1 MTNIFYFKKISA
13 IGGTEQFLYEI
24 SKKYYKYDITIF
36 YEIADP
42 KQLEKLKRFVRCKKH
57 VPGEKIKCKR
67 AFFNFN
73 LDMISDVE
81 AEEYYFVSHANYE
94 ELHRVHGGY
103 IPPIA
108 NEKLTH
114 YIGVS
119 QFSTDKLNEYAEYIG
134 SKIRAKKCY
143 NPLTLEPKEK
153 VVHLVSAGRLDDEVK
168 GGKRTLKLIEA
179 LDKYCEKTGKHYM
192 WSIFTNPTDKINT
205 LSKNIAIMKPR
216 VDVRPYIADADY
228 VLQLSNDMETYCYT
242 INEALGYGV
251 PIVTTPLSI
260 LKELPIT
267 DNEHIVLDWD
277 CKNADEVARQIFEKE
292 VKRFDYIPPK
302 DNWEDLIIKEKS
314 KYEEEKKMKYLVE
327 ATEKYEKTNTSD
339 NDLSAKKGIR
349 YVPKKGEQWEV
360 DHERKE
366 KLVDLGFITVVKAIE
381 DKKTEPKKEKKEVK
395 VETAAKK
402 PKTEKAVK
410 KTTKKSK

>member
-1 MTNIFYFKKISA
+1 MNYKNIFYFKKINA

-24 SKKYYKYDITIF
+24 AKKYYKYDITIF
-36 YEIADP
+36 YDEADTF
-42 KQLEKLKRFVRCKKH
+42 QLQRLRKLVRCKKRNK
-57 VPGEKIKCKR
+57 GEVVKCNK

-73 LDMISDVE
+73 LDMIDDVE

-103 IPPIA
+103 IPPIK

-119 QFSTDKLNEYAEYIG
+119 QFATDKLDEYAE
-134 SKIRAKKCY
+134 KIKSNIKTQRCY

-153 VVHLVSAGRLDDEVK
+153 VMHLVSAGRLDDKVK
-168 GGKRTLKLIEA
+168 GGERTLKLIEA
-179 LDKYCEKTGKHYM
+179 LDRYCEKEGRHYI
-192 WSIFTNPTDKINT
+192 WTIFTNPVSFEIQ
-205 LSKNIAIMKPR
+205 SKNVVLMKPR

-242 INEALGYGV
+242 INEALGYEV

-267 DNEHIVLDWD
+267 DNEHIVLEYD
-277 CKNADEVARQIFEKE
+277 CSNVDEVARQIFEKE
-292 VKRFDYIPPK
+292 IKDFKYDPPK
-302 DNWEDLIIKEKS
+302 DSWEDFLLKEKS
-314 KYEEEKKMKYLVE
+314 NYEEEKKMKFLVE
-327 ATEKYEKTNTSD
+327 ATEKYTRTNTSD
-339 NDLSAKKGIR
+339 NGLSAVKGNR
-349 YVPKKGEQWEV
+349 YVPKQGEQWEV
-360 DHERKE
+360 DYERKE
-366 KLVDLGFITVVKAIE
+366 RLVELGFVTVVKEIQE
-381 DKKTEPKKEKKEVK
+381 KVKE
-395 VETAAKK
+395 VETAVKK

-410 KTTKKSK
+410 KTTKKAK